1 MPNTNNLIPF
11 HKGYDS
17 RRQNGRKAGSKNVS
31 TVVKELLD
39 LEPSEITNDKIKSLV
54 KKQNARSVKEA
65 ILSVAIIKSL
75 NGDIRTTQWLFSYLD
90 LAENIN
96 QLGLFNGGEI
106 QITVVNPE
114 PNKTVTSS

>member
-1 MPNTNNLIPF
+1 MSNINNLIPF
-11 HKGYDS
+11 QKGYDS
-17 RRQNGRKAGSKNVS
+17 RRQNGRKTGSRNVS

-54 KKQNARSVKEA
+54 KKQNAKSVKEA

-90 LAENIN
+90 IAENID

-106 QITVVNPE
+106 QITVIDP
-114 PNKTVTSS
+114 KSTKSDTSS

>member
-54 KKQNARSVKEA
+54 KKQNARTVKEA

-90 LAENIN
+90 LAENID
-96 QLGLFNGGEI
+96 QWGLFNGGEL

-114 PNKTVTSS
+114 PNKTDISS